1 MTTRKR
7 APWLAALALSLAL
20 VPAAASAQD
29 PTQGRTG
36 NDPFDVPGTR
46 DTLLDD
52 LGGETQR
59 QLEEQRRRQQE
70 AEADAEENRRALVP
84 DASDFDVS
92 PGPGGGTSGFDVT
105 P

>member
-7 APWLAALALSLAL
+7 APWLAALALSLSL
-20 VPAAASAQD
+20 GPVAATAQD

-36 NDPFDVPGTR
+36 NDPFDVPGTEGS
-46 DTLLDD
+46 LLDE

-59 QLEEQRRRQQE
+59 QLEEQRRRQEQE
-70 AEADAEENRRALVP
+70 TAEAEENRRALVP

-92 PGPGGGTSGFDVT
+92 PGGTSGLDVT